1 MNSDTN
7 DLEQNAISKVLN
19 TIDLMRDEI
28 IDLTSQLVRRQS
40 VNPNYPNS
48 DAAKFLGGEKEC
60 NHFLESYLNRI
71 GCKTD
76 LFEKAK
82 DRANLVG
89 TMKGS
94 GGGRSLIL
102 SGHID
107 TVPFGKVEN
116 WIGHDP
122 LSGAVREGR
131 IYGRGS
137 CDMKSGIAAMG
148 KAVEAISRAGLE
160 LKGDVFVESVV
171 GEETMDHLLGTTA
184 TVERG
189 YRAEAAIITEPN
201 SLHLQ
206 PVTTGVILLRVHVE
220 GKATH
225 ATARDMMI
233 RPGGRGDEVGVNAI
247 EKGVKVLQMLQ
258 DLEQQWGMTKRH
270 PLFNPG
276 HFVIHPGV
284 IDGAPHGHRYVAV
297 VPDYCDI
304 DYAILY
310 NPAETPQ
317 QVKREIEDYV
327 LTGSKLDTWLSKHP
341 PKFEWQGVWPAGEI
355 SPNHPICM
363 TLARAHELVHRA
375 TVTIDGFPAPVD
387 VPFLDQAGIPTIAY
401 GPGNLPQAHAD
412 NEYVEIEQLIRAAK
426 TIAISTM
433 HWCGFGEK

>member
-1 MNSDTN
+1 
-7 DLEQNAISKVLN
+7 
-19 TIDLMRDEI
+19 MRGEI
-28 IDLTSQLVRRQS
+28 IDLTSQIVRRQS
-40 VNPNYPNS
+40 VNPNYPSS
-48 DAAKFLGGEKEC
+48 DAAKYIGGEKEC
-60 NHFLESYLNRI
+60 NHFLESYFHRI

-89 TMKGS
+89 TIEGT
-94 GGGRSLIL
+94 GGGKSLIL

-116 WIGHDP
+116 WLGHDP
-122 LSGAVREGR
+122 LSGAVRDGR

-148 KAVEAISRAGLE
+148 KAVEAIFRSGFK
-160 LKGDVFVESVV
+160 LKGNVIIESVV

-189 YRAEAAIITEPN
+189 YRADAAIITEPS

-206 PVTTGVILLRVHVE
+206 PVTTGVILMRVHVK

-233 RPGGRGDEVGVNAI
+233 RPGGNGDEVGVNAI
-247 EKGVKVLQMLQ
+247 EKGVKVLEMLQ
-258 DLEQQWGMTKRH
+258 ELEQQWGITKRH

-284 IDGAPHGHRYVAV
+284 IDGAPYGHRYVAV

-310 NPAETPQ
+310 NPAETP
-317 QVKREIEDYV
+317 
-327 LTGSKLDTWLSKHP
+327 
-341 PKFEWQGVWPAGEI
+341 AG
-355 SPNHPICM
+355 
-363 TLARAHELVHRA
+363 L
-375 TVTIDGFPAPVD
+375 
-387 VPFLDQAGIPTIAY
+387 
-401 GPGNLPQAHAD
+401 
-412 NEYVEIEQLIRAAK
+412 
-426 TIAISTM
+426 
-433 HWCGFGEK
+433 

>member
-1 MNSDTN
+1 
-7 DLEQNAISKVLN
+7 
-19 TIDLMRDEI
+19 MRDEI
-28 IDLTSQLVRRQS
+28 VDLTSQLVKRQS

-48 DAAKFLGGEKEC
+48 DAQKYLGGEKEC
-60 NHFLESYLNRI
+60 NHFLESYLSSV

-82 DRANLVG
+82 ERTNLVA
-89 TMKGS
+89 TMKGT

-107 TVPFGKVEN
+107 TVPFGKLEDWV
-116 WIGHDP
+116 GRDP
-122 LSGAVREGR
+122 LSGNVRDGR

-137 CDMKSGIAAMG
+137 CDMKSGIAAMS
-148 KAVEAISRAGLE
+148 KAVEAITRSGFR
-160 LKGDVFVESVV
+160 LKGDVFIESVV

-189 YRAEAAIITEPN
+189 YRADAAIITEPN
-201 SLHLQ
+201 SLHLE
-206 PVTTGVILLRVHVE
+206 PVTTGVILLRIPVE

-233 RPGGRGDEVGVNAI
+233 RPGGKGDEIGVNAI
-247 EKGVKVLQMLQ
+247 EKGVKVINMLQ
-258 DLEQQWGMTKRH
+258 DLEQQWGITKRH

-310 NPAETPQ
+310 NPAETPD
-317 QVKREIEDYV
+317 QVKREIEEFV
-327 LTGSKLDTWLSKHP
+327 LTGSKLDTWLAKHP
-341 PKFEWQGVWPAGEI
+341 PEFNWQGVWPAGEI
-355 SPNHPICM
+355 PADHPICQ
-363 TLARAHELVHRA
+363 TLAKAHEFINGRS
-375 TVTIDGFPAPVD
+375 VTIDGFPAPVD
-387 VPFLDQAGIPTIAY
+387 VPFLDQAGIPTVAY
-401 GPGNLPQAHAD
+401 GPGNLPQAHAE
-412 NEYVEIEQLIRAAK
+412 NEYVEIEQLILATK
-426 TIAISTM
+426 TIAVSTM
-433 HWCGFGEK
+433 NWCGFSEK